1 MNPHRGLDGLLA
13 ILPLAALLLTAP
25 LLPPP
30 DRVPTQ
36 WSGAGPDRWSA
47 GAELLGVILTVTV
60 LTAVLAAAAALLT
73 RAVPPAWSRWAV
85 ALAGA
90 VGWAAVAAYVVLV
103 WRTGVDGPR
112 GVGEGWLA
120 LSVALGVMAG
130 ALTYA
135 VHGRRVLTPEQ
146 LEELVPER
154 ARVQAVR
161 GRAVRSVEA
170 WSTDVS
176 SGTMAVIGWGLL
188 AVGVVSLVALLAM
201 DAGLWQLVLVGG
213 VLLGAAL
220 LALAWSRVR
229 IAVDTDGLTVRSRI
243 VPVRL
248 SRVPVADVA
257 GVEVQVLDPMR
268 WGGIGLRPLPDRTSY
283 IVDGGPGVVVH
294 KRDGRRLALQV
305 TEGDQVA
312 RAGARTLLQAA
323 GQRVGAGSSR
333 GDSPA

>member
-1 MNPHRGLDGLLA
+1 MNPRRGLAGLLA

-25 LLPPP
+25 VLPPP
-30 DRVPTQ
+30 DRVPTH

-47 GAELLGVILTVTV
+47 GGELLGVLLTVTV
-60 LTAVLAAAAALLT
+60 LAAVAAAAAAILT
-73 RAVPPAWSRWAV
+73 RAVPPAWSRWAL

-90 VGWAAVAAYVVLV
+90 VGWGAVAVYTVLV

-112 GVGEGWLA
+112 GVGEAWVA
-120 LSVALGVMAG
+120 LSVVLGLVAG

-135 VHGRRVLTPEQ
+135 VHGRRLLTREQ
-146 LEELVPER
+146 LDELVPER
-154 ARVQAVR
+154 ARVQPVR
-161 GRAVRSVEA
+161 GRAVRPVEA
-170 WSTDVS
+170 WSTDVA

-201 DAGLWQLVLVGG
+201 DAGVWQLVLVGG
-213 VLLGAAL
+213 VLLGAGL
-220 LALAWSRVR
+220 LALAWARVR
-229 IAVDTDGLTVRSRI
+229 IAVDADGLTVRSQL

-248 SRVPVADVA
+248 TRVRVADVA

-268 WGGIGLRPLPDRTSY
+268 WGGLGLRPLPDRTAY
-283 IVDGGPGVVVH
+283 IVDGGPGLVVH

-323 GQRVGAGSSR
+323 GQRVRAI
-333 GDSPA
+333 SPSAAASG